1 MANKP
6 SRLGLKLLVAA
17 MLLAAAGLGLAYFL
31 RPVAQVV
38 LVKRGKAVSGKPG
51 SIVVQ
56 AERETDLKSE
66 FGGRILRSELHPGRR
81 IKAGEFLVQLDTRE
95 LELDIQKTENDV
107 EVQDKR
113 IAVGSPLDSQIENA
127 RDDLA
132 AKERQYK
139 LGSLSETDYI
149 QQQRA
154 VKQLEQQ
161 RALQKIEDQ
170 QKLETLKNT
179 LSSERLQ
186 LERMTLTAPFD
197 GFVSAVYADKD
208 DIIGANA
215 PIAHLITISR
225 LVVAKVS
232 EEDFANIRVGQKAS
246 VRFLTYGDPPCNAT
260 VTKILPTAD
269 PETQRYMVYLNVDI
283 PLEKLVPGITGEV
296 TIDVGEHDHTLIVP
310 RRAVSGQS
318 LYVVNNGTIELRRVE
333 LGYVSLNE
341 VEVLSGVKEGEPVIA
356 EQLDRFRPGDHV
368 RLEIEKE

>member
-6 SRLGLKLLVAA
+6 FRLGLKLLAAAVLLVAA
-17 MLLAAAGLGLAYFL
+17 GWGVAYFL
-31 RPVAQVV
+31 RPVAQVAI
-38 LVKRGKAVSGKPG
+38 VKRQPAPNAKPG
-51 SIVVQ
+51 SVIVL
-56 AERETDLKSE
+56 AEREADLKSE
-66 FGGRILRSELHPGRR
+66 FGGRILRSGLRPGRA
-81 IKAGEFLVQLDTRE
+81 IKSGEFLVQLDTRE

-107 EVQDKR
+107 DVQEKR
-113 IAVGSPLDSQIENA
+113 IAVGSPLDGQIENA

-139 LGSLSETDYI
+139 LGSMSETDYV

-170 QKLETLKNT
+170 QRLETLKNT

-208 DIIGANA
+208 DIIGANT
-215 PIAHLITISR
+215 PIAHLITASR
-225 LVVAKVS
+225 LVEAKVS
-232 EEDFANIRVGQKAS
+232 EEDFADIRVGQKAS
-246 VRFLTYGDPPCNAT
+246 VRFLTYGDPPSNAT

-269 PETQRYMVYLNVDI
+269 PETQRYVVYLAVDI
-283 PLEKLVPGITGEV
+283 DPGKLVPGITGEV
-296 TIDVGEHDHTLIVP
+296 SITVGVHENALTVP
-310 RRAVSGQS
+310 RRAVSGHS
-318 LYVVNNGTIELRRVE
+318 LYVVNGGTVELRQVE
-333 LGYVSLNE
+333 LGYTSLNE

-356 EQLDRFRPGDHV
+356 EQLDRYRPGDHV
-368 RLEIEKE
+368 RVEVEKE